1 MTMMQLIEGS
11 PIKFKFEDLAAGE
24 SSKAIQ
30 CNGAITRALICVE
43 DATTIAMTVEGCVND
58 TDAQGN
64 PIDDADCNWFTL
76 GLTSVEDFSN
86 TTSIEAD
93 GAFYVELSGFSRVRV
108 SATTLTGEPIITLVK
123 VN

>member
-11 PIKFKFEDLAAGE
+11 PIKFKFEGLAAGE
-24 SSKAIQ
+24 SSKSIP
-30 CNGAITRALICVE
+30 CNCAITRALICAE
-43 DATTIAMTVEGCVND
+43 DVTTIAMTVEGCVND

-64 PIDDADCNWFTL
+64 PLDDSDCNWFTL

-86 TTSIEAD
+86 ATSIEAD
-93 GAFYVELSGFSRVRV
+93 GAFYVELGGFARVRV
-108 SATTLTGEPIITLVK
+108 SVTTLTGEPTITLVK